1 MSDGY
6 YTEIEEDEVE
16 RIADEYRLEY
26 HGEGW
31 ASDRYHAVSHKLRYY
46 PDDHDGSISDV
57 YEKMKDNETICIYTR
72 RCEGEEYDFVC
83 IYPSVVAGREPVDY
97 AGGYWITCE
106 SCGKEAK
113 VMQGSICNTCY
124 RIATHEMP
132 DHAIEPRIKHKRR
145 WKKRRRCRCSYACYH
160 HLVDTDPEHP
170 KKRMNP
176 HPDDVDRFG

>member
-31 ASDRYHAVSHKLRYY
+31 ASDRYHAVTHKLRYY

-83 IYPSVVAGREPVDY
+83 IYPSVVAGRTPVDY
-97 AGGYWITCE
+97 AGAYWITCA

-113 VMQGSICNTCY
+113 VLDGSICNTCY
-124 RIATHEMP
+124 HLQDNPIPDEIIEESIEM
-132 DHAIEPRIKHKRR
+132 RR
-145 WKKRRRCRCSYACYH
+145 KEKEWRENPQWRCHCQGACYCN
-160 HLVDTDPEHP
+160 EY
-170 KKRMNP
+170 
-176 HPDDVDRFG
+176 